1 LKRSVTIVDIAKRA
15 GVSFKTV
22 SRVLNG
28 APTVA
33 EELRRKVEA
42 AMRELDYKPNR
53 AARLLR
59 GGKAQAL
66 GFIVGAQGERRDS
79 PDIDR
84 RMPSY
89 AADVILGLL
98 QACRTAEN
106 HLVIES
112 VSAGDAGEAQAIL
125 ERFLDL
131 VKLDGI
137 VLVPPLCDTDW
148 ILDVLESRD
157 LPFARINPGL
167 QLGRGLCLVIDN
179 RRAAREVGEAILS
192 FGHRRIGFIDG
203 PDAHAAQ
210 RDRKTG
216 LLEAVAEVPGAT
228 VEVRQGNFLF
238 TSGLERGRELL
249 DLADPPTAIFA
260 ANDEMAA
267 GVLAAAIDRGL
278 SVPAELS
285 LVGFGGLAIAQ
296 HSWPR
301 ITTVSQP
308 TIEIARIAGQ
318 RLIEGRAG
326 DAEKGGQV
334 ITVPYDLTL
343 RQSLGPVP
351 G

>member
-1 LKRSVTIVDIAKRA
+1 MVKGPPGMKRILGGAAAETGLSVTSVLSFFSRRGLICIRRSLSSRAVSRTIPARGGFLKRSVTIVDIAKRA

-33 EELRRKVEA
+33 DELRRKVEA

-66 GFIVGAQGERRDS
+66 GFIVGAQGEMRDS

-210 RDRKTG
+210 RDRKPG

-228 VEVRQGNFLF
+228 VE
-238 TSGLERGRELL
+238 
-249 DLADPPTAIFA
+249 
-260 ANDEMAA
+260 
-267 GVLAAAIDRGL
+267 
-278 SVPAELS
+278 
-285 LVGFGGLAIAQ
+285 
-296 HSWPR
+296 
-301 ITTVSQP
+301 
-308 TIEIARIAGQ
+308 EI
-318 RLIEGRAG
+318 GRAH
-326 DAEKGGQV
+326 V
-334 ITVPYDLTL
+334 
-343 RQSLGPVP
+343 
-351 G
+351 